1 MRKRD
6 KKIDNKLRQALTEV
20 CDYALHHSDGYQWIT
35 HSVNFQK
42 FPESL
47 IITCMFSDQQSAD
60 HAQQKG
66 ELLTMIQK
74 KLYNASVDF
83 KQFSKQIR
91 FESE

>member
-1 MRKRD
+1 MRKSD

-20 CDYALHHSDGYQWIT
+20 CDYALQHSDGYQWIT
-35 HSVNFQK
+35 HSVNFQR

-47 IITCMFSDQQSAD
+47 IITCIFSDQQSAE

-66 ELLTMIQK
+66 ELLAMIQQ
-74 KLYNASVDF
+74 KLQNADVDL
-83 KQFSKQIR
+83 QQSNKQIR